1 MTWLLEVGEQKIIFI
16 ELKVNANYRGKWK
29 YKLVDLNKQ
38 KIYLLILLILSNAI
52 YITSKG
58 QLYSIESFDGGNAKI
73 HLNYELFSKTLK
85 VSFLKDTLFLDDYTG
100 TFGVYVLNRTFLQ
113 INYTARGGSGV
124 NIRNTL
130 ILTVYKNRIGASILV
145 NSYLSTISV
154 NKENLDSLKF
164 NLVGNS
170 RGSYRLIVSIHDEQK
185 SKITPQANYN
195 LNQQDTLK
203 FDSSKNI
210 FYSSA
215 EALSKPFMVYD
226 AKTQQTIEQ
235 HAQGT
240 VPAIQLGKNDYY
252 YIKGEWYQK
261 GNGNEFIKYSHKLN

>member
-1 MTWLLEVGEQKIIFI
+1 MIQK
-16 ELKVNANYRGKWK
+16 V
-29 YKLVDLNKQ
+29 
-38 KIYLLILLILSNAI
+38 YLPALFILSNAI
-52 YITSKG
+52 CIASKA

-85 VSFLKDTLFLDDYTG
+85 VSFLNDTLFLDDYTG
-100 TFGVYVLNRTFLQ
+100 TSGVYVLNKTFLQ

-130 ILTVYKNRIGASILV
+130 ILSVYKNKIRASILV

-170 RGSYRLIVSIHDEQK
+170 RSSYRLVVGIHDEQK
-185 SKITPQANYN
+185 SKTTPQANYN
-195 LNQQDTLK
+195 RNKQDTLK
-203 FDSSKNI
+203 FNSTKNI

-235 HAQGT
+235 HEQGT
-240 VPAIQLGKNDYY
+240 VPAIQLDKNDYY